1 MIARLRIFKKI
12 LSYLLA
18 LFLVFVNISVISAD
32 DLNATG
38 LEYSQQDKKDE
49 TQQNARSP
57 GYKAQISKKL
67 NTRKFSDNKVNHN
80 YKGKLDLLGQSLICK
95 VKLLESHAQPSHT
108 DPKGGRKAYHNYYE
122 KSNEKLTLKNLLKEE
137 NNTLSKLKN
146 QDSNYKNQ
154 TDSEPERNNG
164 EENLDNLEINSLKQL
179 LNLRSTGQEDGEP
192 GFGENRVIVK
202 VNLHGLVGKEFR
214 FDYIFPKGAKIDF
227 VVMNPTTYDET
238 IKTID
243 FTDNKTTL
251 DFGIFGRVAID
262 DNGYVNLNEETE
274 DALDNID
281 VRIIENV
288 TSRQGGPTGRSVYD
302 YDIYE
307 VQNTNAIFKTVDQSG
322 NLLTNPNVKVS
333 YKLGSKSKDN
343 LSIPND
349 SSKQID
355 MMDGERF
362 LSHEW
367 QGNFDGTNK
376 PYVSLYKSQNGFIVD
391 GDYAYKILKQEQKD
405 NDKSNPLEV
414 TLVRKNKVIKGGD
427 HPKII
432 NPDTGKEVDDSDYV
446 KVEFVASDNSSIKGE
461 NPVYWVL
468 KDLDLKERIKAPDVS
483 VDDGYGFEKWEPSFS
498 STNQKYSKDTT
509 HKAVINKINY
519 IDYTT
524 YAGDETTE
532 KLQLDGLKQ
541 INYVGF
547 VDSYGVTDKDKMK
560 SVINFGSD
568 PKNAS
573 LTLKEGKIYN
583 PSITDN
589 KITLNMVVNQGLG
602 DDIPKTYPKELVKE
616 TILFASDKEGNFK
629 WRGIRYKIKNQNT
642 KGTVLPNEKETFKD
656 VPLTK
661 EEIIEA
667 VKNGI
672 FTYNTDGPDKVPDQ
686 NKTGDNALH
695 REVGGKDLLNPDKVK
710 EFSISDEDYEKLDFS
725 KLSTET
731 EPYQEVPVTITYL
744 DNSKSTVNV
753 KINIKENVPTG
764 LSDSGYFFLILLLG
778 FGLVAGAFGLLNFR
792 KERREYYE

>member
-1 MIARLRIFKKI
+1 MRIFKKI

-32 DLNATG
+32 DLNVTG

-67 NTRKFSDNKVNHN
+67 NTRKFSDNKVYHN
-80 YKGKLDLLGQSLICK
+80 YKGKLDLLGQSLIGK
-95 VKLLESHAQPSHT
+95 VKLLESYAQPSHT

-122 KSNEKLTLKNLLKEE
+122 KSNEKLTLKNLLKED
-137 NNTLSKLKN
+137 NDTLSKLKN
-146 QDSNYKNQ
+146 QASNYKNQ
-154 TDSEPERNNG
+154 INSDPERNNG
-164 EENLDNLEINSLKQL
+164 EANLDNLEINSLKQL
-179 LNLRSTGQEDGEP
+179 LYLRSTGQEDGEP

-227 VVMNPTTYDET
+227 VVMNPTTFDET

-243 FTDNKTTL
+243 FTYNNTTL
-251 DFGIFGRVAID
+251 DFGIFDQVAID
-262 DNGYVNLNEETE
+262 ENGYVNLNDKTEE
-274 DALDNID
+274 ALDNID
-281 VRIIENV
+281 VKIIEDV
-288 TSRQGGPTGRSVYD
+288 TSRQEGPTGRSIYD

-322 NLLTNPNVKVS
+322 TLLSNPNVKVS

-349 SSKQID
+349 SSQQID

-362 LSHEW
+362 LSYEW

-376 PYVSLYKSQNGFIVD
+376 PYVSLYKFQNGFQNGFIVD

-414 TLVRKNKVIKGGD
+414 TLIKKKLVVQDNQSPKVKDENGD
-427 HPKII
+427 M
-432 NPDTGKEVDDSDYV
+432 VDDPDYV

-468 KDLDLKERIKAPDVS
+468 KDLDLGNRIKAPDVS

-519 IDYTT
+519 IEYTT
-524 YAGDETTE
+524 YAGDKTTE
-532 KLQLDGLKQ
+532 KLKLDGLNQ
-541 INYVGF
+541 IHYVGF
-547 VDSYGVTDKDKMK
+547 VDSYGVTDKGKMK
-560 SVINFGSD
+560 SVIDFGSD

-602 DDIPKTYPKELVKE
+602 DDIPKTDPKELVKE
-616 TILFASDKEGNFK
+616 TILFAGDKDGNFK
-629 WRGIRYKIKNQNT
+629 WWGIRYKIKNQNT

-695 REVGGKDLLNPDKVK
+695 RKVGVKDLLNPDKVK

-731 EPYQEVPVTITYL
+731 EPYQKVPVTITYL
-744 DNSKSTVNV
+744 DNSKSTVDV
-753 KINIKENVPTG
+753 KIKIKENVPTG

>member
-1 MIARLRIFKKI
+1 M
-12 LSYLLA
+12 A

-32 DLNATG
+32 DLNVTG

-67 NTRKFSDNKVNHN
+67 NTRKFSDNKVYHN
-80 YKGKLDLLGQSLICK
+80 YKGKLDLLGQSLIGK
-95 VKLLESHAQPSHT
+95 VKLLESYAQPSHT

-122 KSNEKLTLKNLLKEE
+122 KSNEKLTLKNLLKED
-137 NNTLSKLKN
+137 NDTLSKLKN
-146 QDSNYKNQ
+146 QASNYKNQ
-154 TDSEPERNNG
+154 INSDPERNNG
-164 EENLDNLEINSLKQL
+164 EANLDNLEINSLKQL
-179 LNLRSTGQEDGEP
+179 LYLRSTGQEDGEP

-227 VVMNPTTYDET
+227 VVMNPTTFDET

-243 FTDNKTTL
+243 FTYNNTTL
-251 DFGIFGRVAID
+251 DFGIFDQVAID
-262 DNGYVNLNEETE
+262 ENGYVNLNDKTEE
-274 DALDNID
+274 ALDNID
-281 VRIIENV
+281 VKIIEDV
-288 TSRQGGPTGRSVYD
+288 TSRQEGPTGRSIYD

-322 NLLTNPNVKVS
+322 TLLSNPNVKVS

-349 SSKQID
+349 SSQQID

-362 LSHEW
+362 LSYEW

-376 PYVSLYKSQNGFIVD
+376 PYVSLYKFQNGFQNGFIVD

-414 TLVRKNKVIKGGD
+414 TLIKKKLVVQDNQSPKVKDENGD
-427 HPKII
+427 M
-432 NPDTGKEVDDSDYV
+432 VDDPDYV

-468 KDLDLKERIKAPDVS
+468 KDLDLGNRIKAPDVS

-519 IDYTT
+519 IEYTT
-524 YAGDETTE
+524 YAGDKTTE
-532 KLQLDGLKQ
+532 KLKLDGLNQ
-541 INYVGF
+541 IHYVGF
-547 VDSYGVTDKDKMK
+547 VDSYGVTDKGKMK
-560 SVINFGSD
+560 SVIDFGSD

-602 DDIPKTYPKELVKE
+602 DDIPKTDPKELVKE
-616 TILFASDKEGNFK
+616 TILFAGDKDGNFK
-629 WRGIRYKIKNQNT
+629 WWGIRYKIKNQNT

-695 REVGGKDLLNPDKVK
+695 RKVGVKDLLNPDKVK

-731 EPYQEVPVTITYL
+731 EPYQKVPVTITYL
-744 DNSKSTVNV
+744 DNSKSTVDV
-753 KINIKENVPTG
+753 KIKIKENVPTG

>member
-1 MIARLRIFKKI
+1 M
-12 LSYLLA
+12 A

-32 DLNATG
+32 DLNVTS
-38 LEYSQQDKKDE
+38 LEYSQQEKNDE

-67 NTRKFSDNKVNHN
+67 NTRKFSDNKVYHN
-80 YKGKLDLLGQSLICK
+80 YKGKLDLLGQSLIGK

-108 DPKGGRKAYHNYYE
+108 DPKGGRKAYHNYYK

-137 NNTLSKLKN
+137 NNTLSKPKN

-154 TDSEPERNNG
+154 INSDPERNKG
-164 EENLDNLEINSLKQL
+164 EANLDNLEINSLKQL
-179 LNLRSTGQEDGEP
+179 LYLRSTGQEDGEP
-192 GFGENRVIVK
+192 GFGENRVIVE
-202 VNLHGLVGKEFR
+202 VHLHGLVEKAFR
-214 FDYIFPKGAKIDF
+214 FNDIFPNEAKMDF

-238 IKTID
+238 ITTRG
-243 FTDNKTTL
+243 FTDKNTTL
-251 DFGIFGRVAID
+251 DFGIFDQVAID
-262 DNGYVNLNEETE
+262 DNGYVNLNEEIE
-274 DALDNID
+274 NSLANID

-288 TSRQGGPTGRSVYD
+288 TSRQEGPTGRSIYD

-307 VQNTNAIFKTVDQSG
+307 VQNTNAIFKTIDQSG
-322 NLLTNPNVKVS
+322 DLLPNPNVKVS

-343 LSIPND
+343 QSIPND

-367 QGNFDGTNK
+367 QGNFDGTKK
-376 PYVSLYKSQNGFIVD
+376 PYVSLYNSQNGFIDD
-391 GDYAYKILKQEQKD
+391 GDYAYKILKQEQEKD
-405 NDKSNPLEV
+405 DRSKPLKV

-427 HPKII
+427 HPKTI
-432 NPDTGKEVDDSDYV
+432 NPDTGQKVDDPDYV
-446 KVEFVASDNSSIKGE
+446 KVEFVASEHSSIEGE
-461 NPVYWVL
+461 NPVYWVI
-468 KDLDLKERIKAPDVS
+468 KDLDLKDRIKAPDVS
-483 VDDGYGFEKWEPSFS
+483 VDDGYGFEKWKPSFS
-498 STNQKYSKDTT
+498 STNQKYSEDTT
-509 HKAVINKINY
+509 HQAVINKINY
-519 IDYTT
+519 IEYTT

-532 KLQLDGLKQ
+532 KLKLDGLKQ
-541 INYVGF
+541 INYVRF
-547 VDSYGVTDKDKMK
+547 VDRYGVTDKGKMK
-560 SVINFGSD
+560 SVIDFGSD

-573 LTLKEGKIYN
+573 LTLKEGLIDN
-583 PSITDN
+583 PSINDN

-602 DDIPKTYPKELVKE
+602 DDIPKTDPKELVKE

-629 WRGIRYKIKNQNT
+629 WWGIRYKIKNQNT
-642 KGTVLPNEKETFKD
+642 KGTVFPNEKETFKD

-672 FTYNTDGPDKVPDQ
+672 FTYNTDGPDIVPDQ

-695 REVGGKDLLNPDKVK
+695 RKVGGKELLDPKKVQS
-710 EFSISDEDYEKLDFS
+710 FTITDNDYNKIDFS
-725 KLSTET
+725 KLPTET
-731 EPYQEVPVTITYL
+731 EKQEVPVTITYL
-744 DNSKSTVNV
+744 DNSKSTVYV

-764 LSDSGYFFLILLLG
+764 LSDSGYFFLMLLLG